1 MGPRQE
7 PERARISKSEPER
20 NGKGDREQRQKEKG
34 RESEIKVWSEPEN
47 ASQGQPGRTRAGVRE
62 GGTSAGKQQANRG
75 HEDGEE
81 HAEHTALHF
90 LSWFKF
96 NQNLS
101 ALIIPK
107 MS

>member
-1 MGPRQE
+1 MQVSDSLGEQE
-7 PERARISKSEPER
+7 PEW
-20 NGKGDREQRQKEKG
+20 G
-34 RESEIKVWSEPEN
+34 REEPVQE
-47 ASQGQPGRTRAGVRE
+47 S
-62 GGTSAGKQQANRG
+62 SKQRSRG
-75 HEDGEE
+75 HEDGGE